1 MLINL
6 QNRLWHGRLRAVTG
20 RPAALFFDL
29 ENVIGGYGEGFASR
43 VGNLSL
49 IDLEAQIAAASVG
62 PLGDYAVKRAYAD
75 WSKSGLKVLRK
86 ALVEQGIEPRQV
98 FGFGDGGKT
107 NAADIEL
114 VIDVLELAYQRPE
127 VTTFVIVSGDGG
139 FGSLVRKLHEFGK
152 HVIVAAYSDRAGRAL
167 RSVCDVFVVLERTEI
182 SDATRLPR
190 SVGVGSSNG
199 TPGSSSVRRI
209 VDGLAVPEA
218 ATRDGMLDF
227 ARKLFAELQ
236 RDELA
241 LALLSSEHGIP
252 LSELGGMLYTRLDG
266 DAIRTTFRGLTGYL
280 ETALADSDSLTV
292 VRGQAGVASRVVFR
306 ADGSAQV
313 SAPPSTP
320 AAGPS
325 VDDFHGADPRE
336 LPDLLRPV
344 VEAIVEERA
353 TKSITVSQL
362 MIELTGSGVKEQVK
376 DYYQTAT
383 NLLRVALRNSA
394 LCVTRSKSNAT
405 RTVVQ
410 SRASVDDDVDDLLS
424 DLDPLDD
431 AEFARQVLRA
441 NRVQVPTE
449 TDDMWDVLMALERAP
464 FVPGESPSHAIARL
478 IEDEELPEAVEL
490 TSVRQTMLLLL
501 ICGVLEGPE
510 RGPGWIDAPCEQTV
524 TSAVK
529 MRAIL
534 RDFVK
539 LELESRGMNAD
550 AVMPVLLPG
559 S

>member
-1 MLINL
+1 
-6 QNRLWHGRLRAVTG
+6 VTG

-29 ENVIGGYGEGFASR
+29 ENVIGGYGEGFVSR

-75 WSKSGLKVLRK
+75 WSKGGLKVLRK

-167 RSVCDVFVVLERTEI
+167 RSVCDVFVVLERTEV
-182 SDATRLPR
+182 SDTARLP
-190 SVGVGSSNG
+190 SPAGVPSSNG

-209 VDGLAVPEA
+209 VDGLGGIEV

-236 RDELA
+236 QDAPA
-241 LALLSSEHGIP
+241 LALLSSENGIP
-252 LSELGGMLYTRLDG
+252 LSELGAVLYTRLDG
-266 DAIRTTFRGLTGYL
+266 EAIRVAFRGLTGYL
-280 ETALADSDSLTV
+280 EAALVDFDGLTV
-292 VRGQAGVASRVVFR
+292 VRGQAGVPSRVVFR
-306 ADGSAQV
+306 ENGGAQV
-313 SAPPSTP
+313 PEPPATP
-320 AAGPS
+320 APGPS
-325 VDDFHGADPRE
+325 VDDLHGADPRE

-344 VEAIVEERA
+344 VEAIVQELS
-353 TKSITVSQL
+353 TKSITVSRL
-362 MIELTGSGVKEQVK
+362 MIELTGSGVKEQAK

-383 NLLRVALRNSA
+383 NLLRVALRDSA
-394 LCVTRSKSNAT
+394 LCVTRSKSDAT
-405 RTVVQ
+405 RTAVK
-410 SRASVDDDVDDLLS
+410 SRAAVDDDVEELLS
-424 DLDPLDD
+424 NLDPLDD

-441 NRVQVPTE
+441 NRVQVPAE
-449 TDDMWDVLMALERAP
+449 TDDMWDVLTALERAP
-464 FVPGESPSHAIARL
+464 FASGESPSHAIARL
-478 IEDEELPEAVEL
+478 IEDEQLPEAVEL
-490 TSVRQTMLLLL
+490 TTARQTMLLLL
-501 ICGVLEGPE
+501 ICGVLEGPQ